1 MILLQ
6 LPQVTW
12 FENFRYHAPILFR
25 GHPMATAFQRKTA
38 LLSVAMFRGWAE
50 SRPDEEHWELI
61 DGVPV
66 MMAPPTHDHQRIAS
80 NLERL
85 LNDAIKRLPRP
96 PMPPRAAYQRIGVNL
111 GPVVEDYDPEPDVV
125 VVDIAATGD
134 QRYAD
139 RFYLVAEVVSSS
151 DETKIESKREIYK
164 RHPDCEC
171 VLVIRQD
178 RYEVIVDLR
187 QGGVWGRETCKAL
200 HDRLNLPA
208 FGLQC
213 SLKDI
218 YEDTIG
224 PHGSARQA

>member
-1 MILLQ
+1 L
-6 LPQVTW
+6 
-12 FENFRYHAPILFR
+12 A
-25 GHPMATAFQRKTA
+25 GASQRKIA
-38 LLSVAMFRGWAE
+38 SLSVATFRGWVE

-61 DGVPV
+61 DGVPT

-80 NLERL
+80 NLEGL
-85 LNDAIKRLPRP
+85 LNDAIKRLPRSP
-96 PMPPRAAYQRIGVNL
+96 RPRRAAYQRIGVNL
-111 GPVVEDYDPEPDVV
+111 GPVIEDYDPEPDVA
-125 VVDIAATGD
+125 VVDIAATGT
-134 QRYAD
+134 QRHAD

-151 DETKIESKREIYK
+151 DETKIESKREVYK

-187 QGGVWGRETCKAL
+187 QEGVWGRETYTAL
-200 HDRLNLPA
+200 HDRLHLPA

-213 SLKDI
+213 SLNDI

-224 PHGSARQA
+224 PHATAVASRS